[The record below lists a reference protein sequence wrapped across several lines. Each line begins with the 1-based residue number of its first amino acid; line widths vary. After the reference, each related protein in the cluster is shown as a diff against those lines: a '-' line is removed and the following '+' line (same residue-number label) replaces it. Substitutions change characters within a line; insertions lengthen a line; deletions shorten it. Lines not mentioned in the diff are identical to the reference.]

1 MKFNLNN
8 KVAIVTGA
16 SQGIGETIAV
26 EMANSGAYVICLA
39 RNKDALDSTINIIE
53 KNGKQ
58 AIAYSCDIS
67 NNDQFNQIIKSVI
80 EEHEKIDI
88 LVNNAGIT
96 NDTLLM
102 RMSDEQWDNVL
113 DINLK
118 GSFTSTRSVIK
129 HMMKKRFG
137 RIINI
142 TSIVGLTG
150 NAGQANYA
158 ASKAGLI
165 GMTKSIAKEV
175 ASRGITANC
184 IAPGWIETSMT
195 DELSDDVKNKF
206 LSQIPTGKIG
216 YPKDI
221 ANTVIFLASDEAE
234 YITGQTITVDGGR
247 IIKIMSVLQGAISGG
262 NAAITFEIGGTAVT
276 GAGITVAHS
285 GSATGTMDSSVPSAL
300 NEVAEDGS
308 IEIITDGN
316 STGAKALDVTFVI
329 RR

>member
-1 MKFNLNN
+1 MKFDL
-8 KVAIVTGA
+8 KSKIAIVTGA

-26 EMANSGAYVICLA
+26 EMAKSGANVFCLA
-39 RNKDALDSTINIIE
+39 RNKNALESTINKIIS
-53 KNGKQ
+53 NGDK
-58 AIAYSCDIS
+58 ASAYSCDIS
-67 NNDQFNQIIKSVI
+67 DNEQFNNIVTDIFKEYGS
-80 EEHEKIDI
+80 IDI

-102 RMSDEQWDNVL
+102 RMSDDQWDSVL
-113 DINLK
+113 NINLK
-118 GSFTSTRSVIK
+118 GSFTCTRSVIK
-129 HMMKKRFG
+129 YMMKKKSG

-184 IAPGWIETSMT
+184 VAPGWIETAMT
-195 DELSDDVKNKF
+195 EQLSDDVKNKF

-221 ANTVIFLASDEAE
+221 ANSVIFLASKEAE

-247 IIKIMSVLQGAISGG
+247 II
-262 NAAITFEIGGTAVT
+262 N
-276 GAGITVAHS
+276 
-285 GSATGTMDSSVPSAL
+285 
-300 NEVAEDGS
+300 
-308 IEIITDGN
+308 
-316 STGAKALDVTFVI
+316 
-329 RR
+329 

>member
-1 MKFNLNN
+1 MKFDLNN
-8 KVAIVTGA
+8 KIAIVTGA
-16 SQGIGETIAV
+16 SQGIGETIAI
-26 EMANSGAYVICLA
+26 EMAKSGANVFCLA
-39 RNKDALDSTINIIE
+39 RNKNALDSTINKIINNSD
-53 KNGKQ
+53 K
-58 AIAYSCDIS
+58 AFAYSCDIS
-67 NNDQFNQIIKSVI
+67 DNEQFNNIVTDIFKKHGS
-80 EEHEKIDI
+80 IDI

-102 RMSDEQWDNVL
+102 RMSDDQWDSVL
-113 DINLK
+113 NINLK
-118 GSFTSTRSVIK
+118 GSFTCTRSVIK
-129 HMMKKRFG
+129 YMMKKKSG

-184 IAPGWIETSMT
+184 VAPGWIETAMT
-195 DELSDDVKNKF
+195 EQLSDDLKNKF

-221 ANTVIFLASDEAE
+221 ANTVIFLASKEAE

-247 IIKIMSVLQGAISGG
+247 II
-262 NAAITFEIGGTAVT
+262 N
-276 GAGITVAHS
+276 
-285 GSATGTMDSSVPSAL
+285 
-300 NEVAEDGS
+300 
-308 IEIITDGN
+308 
-316 STGAKALDVTFVI
+316 
-329 RR
+329 

>member
-1 MKFNLNN
+1 MKFDLNG
-8 KVAIVTGA
+8 KIAIVTGA

-26 EMANSGAYVICLA
+26 EMAKSGANVFCLA
-39 RNKDALDSTINIIE
+39 RNKNALDSTINKIIS
-53 KNGKQ
+53 NGDK
-58 AIAYSCDIS
+58 ASAYSCDIS
-67 NNDQFNQIIKSVI
+67 DNEQFNNIVTDIFKEYGS
-80 EEHEKIDI
+80 IDI

-102 RMSDEQWDNVL
+102 RMSDDQWDSVL
-113 DINLK
+113 NINLK
-118 GSFTSTRSVIK
+118 GSFTCTRSVIK
-129 HMMKKRFG
+129 YMMKKKSG

-184 IAPGWIETSMT
+184 VAPGWIETAMT
-195 DELSDDVKNKF
+195 EQLSNDVKNKF

-221 ANTVIFLASDEAE
+221 ANTVIFLASKEAE

-247 IIKIMSVLQGAISGG
+247 II
-262 NAAITFEIGGTAVT
+262 N
-276 GAGITVAHS
+276 
-285 GSATGTMDSSVPSAL
+285 
-300 NEVAEDGS
+300 
-308 IEIITDGN
+308 
-316 STGAKALDVTFVI
+316 
-329 RR
+329 

>member
-1 MKFNLNN
+1 MKFDLND
-8 KVAIVTGA
+8 KIAIVTGA

-26 EMANSGAYVICLA
+26 EMAKSGANVFCLA
-39 RNKDALDSTINIIE
+39 RNKNALDSTINKIISSGD
-53 KNGKQ
+53 K
-58 AIAYSCDIS
+58 ASAYSCDIS
-67 NNDQFNQIIKSVI
+67 DNEQFNNIVTDIFKEYGS
-80 EEHEKIDI
+80 IDI

-102 RMSDEQWDNVL
+102 RMSDDQWDSVL
-113 DINLK
+113 NINLK
-118 GSFTSTRSVIK
+118 GSFTCTRSVIK
-129 HMMKKRFG
+129 YMMKKKSG

-184 IAPGWIETSMT
+184 VAPGWIETAMT
-195 DELSDDVKNKF
+195 EQLSDDVKNKF

-221 ANTVIFLASDEAE
+221 ANTVIFLASKEAE

-247 IIKIMSVLQGAISGG
+247 II
-262 NAAITFEIGGTAVT
+262 N
-276 GAGITVAHS
+276 
-285 GSATGTMDSSVPSAL
+285 
-300 NEVAEDGS
+300 
-308 IEIITDGN
+308 
-316 STGAKALDVTFVI
+316 
-329 RR
+329 

>member
-1 MKFNLNN
+1 MKFDLND
-8 KVAIVTGA
+8 KIAIVTGA
-16 SQGIGETIAV
+16 SQGIGETIAI
-26 EMANSGAYVICLA
+26 EMAKSGANVFCLA
-39 RNKDALDSTINIIE
+39 RNKNALDSTINKIIS
-53 KNGKQ
+53 NGDK
-58 AIAYSCDIS
+58 ASAYSCDIS
-67 NNDQFNQIIKSVI
+67 DNEQFNNIVTDIFK
-80 EEHEKIDI
+80 EYGCIDI

-102 RMSDEQWDNVL
+102 RMSDDQWDSVL
-113 DINLK
+113 NINLK
-118 GSFTSTRSVIK
+118 GSFTCTRSVIK
-129 HMMKKRFG
+129 YMMKKKSG

-184 IAPGWIETSMT
+184 VAPGWIETAMT
-195 DELSDDVKNKF
+195 EQLSDDVKNKF

-221 ANTVIFLASDEAE
+221 ANTVIFLASKEAE

-247 IIKIMSVLQGAISGG
+247 II
-262 NAAITFEIGGTAVT
+262 N
-276 GAGITVAHS
+276 
-285 GSATGTMDSSVPSAL
+285 
-300 NEVAEDGS
+300 
-308 IEIITDGN
+308 
-316 STGAKALDVTFVI
+316 
-329 RR
+329 

>member
-1 MKFNLNN
+1 MKFDLNN
-8 KVAIVTGA
+8 KIAIVTGA

-26 EMANSGAYVICLA
+26 EMAKSGANVFCLA
-39 RNKDALDSTINIIE
+39 RNKNALDSTINKIIS
-53 KNGKQ
+53 NGDK
-58 AIAYSCDIS
+58 ASAYSCDIS
-67 NNDQFNQIIKSVI
+67 DNEQFNNIVTDIFKEYGS
-80 EEHEKIDI
+80 IDI

-102 RMSDEQWDNVL
+102 RMSDDQWDSVL
-113 DINLK
+113 NINLK
-118 GSFTSTRSVIK
+118 GSFTCTRSVIK
-129 HMMKKRFG
+129 YMMKKKSG

-184 IAPGWIETSMT
+184 VAPGWIETAMT
-195 DELSDDVKNKF
+195 EQLSDDVKNKF

-221 ANTVIFLASDEAE
+221 ANTVIFLASKEAE

-247 IIKIMSVLQGAISGG
+247 II
-262 NAAITFEIGGTAVT
+262 N
-276 GAGITVAHS
+276 
-285 GSATGTMDSSVPSAL
+285 
-300 NEVAEDGS
+300 
-308 IEIITDGN
+308 
-316 STGAKALDVTFVI
+316 
-329 RR
+329 